1 MEQAIEHRLA
11 ALRTEINRH
20 NVAYYVEAMPTISDR
35 EYDLLMS
42 ELLALEAEY
51 PNLVTPDSPSQR
63 VGSDRNEAFEQVAHR
78 YPMLSLGNTYNYDEV
93 REWYERVSKDLG
105 EAFEVCAELKYD
117 GLSISLIYEGGLL
130 VRAVTRGDG
139 TYGDD
144 VTSNV
149 RTIRSIPLRLSG
161 ADYPESFEIRGE
173 ILLPFAEFERINRER
188 AERGEPLFANPRNA
202 ASGTLKQL
210 DAKVVSARKLD
221 AYLYYIPGED
231 RLPDSHYER
240 LQMCLSW
247 GIKVSR
253 EMQLCSSLDEV
264 LAFLDKWDK
273 ERLTLPVAT
282 DGVVLKVNSI
292 SQQAKL
298 GYTAK
303 SPRWAIAYKFAAE
316 RVATTLERVDYQ
328 VGRTGAITPVANL
341 APVQVSG
348 TIVKRASLH
357 NADFIKALDLH
368 IGDTVYVEKGGEI
381 IPKIVAVDVD
391 QRPVIAEAVIFPEV
405 CPACATPLERIE
417 GEAAYFCPNQIAC
430 MPQQMARVE
439 HYCGRKAAD
448 IRIGPETIDLLFEHK
463 LLSGIAD
470 LYKLKVEDL
479 ITLPGFQRRSAEKLV
494 ESIAA
499 SRLNAHFPAILFGLG
514 IRYVGE
520 TVAKN
525 LARALGSIEVL
536 ERQSEEDLCSIPEIG
551 AVIARSVVA
560 FFADER
566 SRLLVDELRAQGVC
580 LALSEDERPA
590 LVEGSPLAG
599 KTVVISG
606 TFTQHSRE
614 EYKTLVEQHGAK
626 VASSVSSK
634 TDYLLA
640 GDKMGPS
647 KLAKARELDIT
658 ILTEDDFLSLIGEKR
673 EQWTDD
679 LFD

>member
-11 ALRTEINRH
+11 ALRAEINRH
-20 NVAYYVEAMPTISDR
+20 NVAYYVEAMPIISDL

-51 PNLVTPDSPSQR
+51 PDLVTPDSPSQR

-93 REWYERVSKDLG
+93 REWYERVSKDLA
-105 EAFEVCAELKYD
+105 EDFEVCAELKYD

-161 ADYPESFEIRGE
+161 VDYPESFEVRGE
-173 ILLPFAEFERINRER
+173 VLLPFAEFERINRER

-247 GIKVSR
+247 GLKVSR

-381 IPKIVAVDVD
+381 IPKIVAVDID
-391 QRPVIAEAVIFPEV
+391 QRPIIAEPVIFPDL

-463 LLSGIAD
+463 LISGIAD
-470 LYKLKVEDL
+470 LYKLKIEDL

-494 ESIAA
+494 ESIEA
-499 SRLNAHFPAILFGLG
+499 SRLNARFPAVLFGLG

-525 LARALGSIEVL
+525 LARALGSIEAL

-551 AVIARSVVA
+551 SVIARSVVD

-566 SRLLVDELRAQGVC
+566 SRLLIDELRAQGVC

-626 VASSVSSK
+626 IASSVSSK
-634 TDYLLA
+634 TNYLLA

-647 KLAKARELDIT
+647 KLAKARELGIT

>member
-11 ALRTEINRH
+11 ALRAEINRH

-51 PNLVTPDSPSQR
+51 PDLVTPDSPSQR

-93 REWYERVSKDLG
+93 REWYERVSKDLA
-105 EAFEVCAELKYD
+105 EDFEVCAELKYD

-161 ADYPESFEIRGE
+161 VDYPESFEVRGE

-231 RLPDSHYER
+231 TLSDSHYER

-253 EMQLCSSLDEV
+253 EMQLCSSIDEV

-273 ERLTLPVAT
+273 ERQTLPVAT

-292 SQQAKL
+292 SQQTQL

-381 IPKIVAVDVD
+381 IPKIVAVDID
-391 QRPVIAEAVIFPEV
+391 QRPIIAEPVIFPDL

-463 LLSGIAD
+463 LISGIAD
-470 LYKLKVEDL
+470 LYKLKIEDL

-494 ESIAA
+494 ESIEA
-499 SRLNAHFPAILFGLG
+499 SRLNARFPAVLFGLG

-525 LARALGSIEVL
+525 LARALGSIEAL
-536 ERQSEEDLCSIPEIG
+536 EGQSEEDLCSIPEIG
-551 AVIARSVVA
+551 SVIARSVVD

-566 SRLLVDELRAQGVC
+566 SRLLIDELRAQGVC

-606 TFTQHSRE
+606 TFTRHSRE

-647 KLAKARELDIT
+647 KLAKARELGIT

>member
-11 ALRTEINRH
+11 ALRAEINRH

-51 PNLVTPDSPSQR
+51 PNLITPDSPSQR

-93 REWYERVSKDLG
+93 REWYERVSKDLA
-105 EAFEVCAELKYD
+105 EDFEVCAELKYD

-161 ADYPESFEIRGE
+161 VDYPESFEVRGE

-221 AYLYYIPGED
+221 AYLYYIPGENT
-231 RLPDSHYER
+231 LSDSHYER

-253 EMQLCSSLDEV
+253 EMQLCSSIDEV

-273 ERLTLPVAT
+273 ERQTLPVAT

-292 SQQAKL
+292 SQQTQL

-381 IPKIVAVDVD
+381 IPKIVAVDID
-391 QRPVIAEAVIFPEV
+391 QRPIIAEPVIFPDL

-463 LLSGIAD
+463 LISGIAD

-494 ESIAA
+494 ESIEA
-499 SRLNAHFPAILFGLG
+499 SRLNARFPAVLFGLG

-525 LARALGSIEVL
+525 LARALGSIEAL

-551 AVIARSVVA
+551 SVIARSVVD

-566 SRLLVDELRAQGVC
+566 SRLLIDELRAQGVC

-634 TDYLLA
+634 TNYLLA

-647 KLAKARELDIT
+647 KLAKARELGIT

-673 EQWTDD
+673 EQWADD

>member
-11 ALRTEINRH
+11 ALRAEINRH

-51 PNLVTPDSPSQR
+51 PDLVTPDSPSQR

-105 EAFEVCAELKYD
+105 EDFEVCAELKYD

-161 ADYPESFEIRGE
+161 VDYPESFEVRGE

-231 RLPDSHYER
+231 TLSDSHYER

-253 EMQLCSSLDEV
+253 EMQLCSSIDEV

-273 ERLTLPVAT
+273 ERQTLPVAT

-292 SQQAKL
+292 SQQTQL

-381 IPKIVAVDVD
+381 IPKIVAVDID
-391 QRPVIAEAVIFPEV
+391 QRPIIAEPVIFPDL

-463 LLSGIAD
+463 LISGIAD

-494 ESIAA
+494 ESIEA
-499 SRLNAHFPAILFGLG
+499 SRLNARFPAVLFGLG

-525 LARALGSIEVL
+525 LARALGSIEAL

-551 AVIARSVVA
+551 SVIARSVVD

-566 SRLLVDELRAQGVC
+566 SRLLIDELRAQGVC

-634 TDYLLA
+634 TNYLLA

-647 KLAKARELDIT
+647 KLAKARELGIT
-658 ILTEDDFLSLIGEKR
+658 ILTEGDFLSLIGEKR

>member
-11 ALRTEINRH
+11 ALRAEINRH

-51 PNLVTPDSPSQR
+51 PDLVTPDSPSQR

-93 REWYERVSKDLG
+93 REWYERVSKDLA
-105 EAFEVCAELKYD
+105 EDFEVCAELKYD

-161 ADYPESFEIRGE
+161 VDYPESFEVRGE

-231 RLPDSHYER
+231 TLSDSHYER

-253 EMQLCSSLDEV
+253 EMQLCSSIDEV

-273 ERLTLPVAT
+273 ERQTLPVAT

-292 SQQAKL
+292 SQQTQL

-381 IPKIVAVDVD
+381 IPKIVAVDID
-391 QRPVIAEAVIFPEV
+391 QRPIIAEPVIFPDL

-463 LLSGIAD
+463 LISGIAD
-470 LYKLKVEDL
+470 LYKLKIEDL

-494 ESIAA
+494 ESIEA
-499 SRLNAHFPAILFGLG
+499 SRLNARFPAVLFGLG

-525 LARALGSIEVL
+525 LARALGSIEAL

-551 AVIARSVVA
+551 SVIARSVVD

-566 SRLLVDELRAQGVC
+566 SRLLIDELRAQGVC

-626 VASSVSSK
+626 IASSVSSK
-634 TDYLLA
+634 TNYLLA

-647 KLAKARELDIT
+647 KLAKARELGIT

-673 EQWTDD
+673 EQWADD

>member
-11 ALRTEINRH
+11 ALRAEINRH

-51 PNLVTPDSPSQR
+51 PDLVTPDSPSQR

-93 REWYERVSKDLG
+93 REWYERVSKDLA
-105 EAFEVCAELKYD
+105 EDFEVCAELKYD

-161 ADYPESFEIRGE
+161 VDYPESFEVRGE

-221 AYLYYIPGED
+221 AYLYYIPGENT
-231 RLPDSHYER
+231 LSDSHYER

-253 EMQLCSSLDEV
+253 EMQLCSSIDEV

-273 ERLTLPVAT
+273 ERQTLPVAT

-292 SQQAKL
+292 SQQTQL

-381 IPKIVAVDVD
+381 IPKIVAVDID
-391 QRPVIAEAVIFPEV
+391 QRPIIAEPVIFPDL

-463 LLSGIAD
+463 LISGIAD

-494 ESIAA
+494 ESIEA
-499 SRLNAHFPAILFGLG
+499 SRLNARFPAVLFGLG

-525 LARALGSIEVL
+525 LARALGSIEAL

-551 AVIARSVVA
+551 SVIARSVVD

-566 SRLLVDELRAQGVC
+566 SRLLIDELRAQGVC

-634 TDYLLA
+634 TNYLLA

-647 KLAKARELDIT
+647 KLAKAKELGIT